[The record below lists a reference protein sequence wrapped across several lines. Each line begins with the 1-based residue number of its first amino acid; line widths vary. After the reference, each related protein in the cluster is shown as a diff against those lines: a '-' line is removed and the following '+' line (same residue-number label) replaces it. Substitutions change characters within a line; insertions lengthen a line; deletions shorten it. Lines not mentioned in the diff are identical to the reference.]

1 MKSDIQIAH
10 ETKLERIEN
19 VAAQIGIDANDLEHY
34 GKYIAKLRL
43 SLASHPIVK

>member
-19 VAAQIGIDANDLEHY
+19 VASKIGIDANDLSFLHFDFY
-34 GKYIAKLRL
+34 MI
-43 SLASHPIVK
+43 